1 MKNLI
6 SNTTILTGDLNTPLS
21 EKDRSSRQKISK
33 EVAELNHNL
42 EQLELVD
49 IYRVFHP
56 GTSKYTYFSAA
67 HGTFSK
73 IDHILVHR
81 SCLSTCKKT
90 EIIPCILS
98 DHSAMKLEI
107 NDKRNY
113 KNSRNTWKLNNS
125 LLSNQWVTDEIKQ
138 EIKQFL
144 EINENSNTTYRN
156 LWDAMKAVL
165 RDKFIALKSHI
176 KKTEQEHINTL
187 MEHLNQLETEE

>member
-1 MKNLI
+1 MYAPNTGTASYIRQTLGSLENLI

-42 EQLELVD
+42 KQLELVD

-56 GTSKYTYFSAA
+56 GTSEYTFFSAA
-67 HGTFSK
+67 HGIFSK

-81 SCLSTCKKT
+81 SCLSICRKT

-113 KNSRNTWKLNNS
+113 KNSRNTWKLNNI

-138 EIKQFL
+138 EMKQFL
-144 EINENSNTTYRN
+144 
-156 LWDAMKAVL
+156 
-165 RDKFIALKSHI
+165 
-176 KKTEQEHINTL
+176 
-187 MEHLNQLETEE
+187 